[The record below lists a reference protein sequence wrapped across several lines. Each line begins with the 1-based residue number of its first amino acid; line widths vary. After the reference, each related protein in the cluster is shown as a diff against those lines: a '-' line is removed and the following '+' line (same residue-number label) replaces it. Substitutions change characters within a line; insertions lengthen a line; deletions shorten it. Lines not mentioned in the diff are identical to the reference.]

1 MSDQTE
7 PSDKLPVL
15 VVEDEYLVALYLE
28 DALDDLGYRCCGVAG
43 TAEEALSMAE
53 SERPAIALVDI
64 GLRAGGDGIS
74 LARDLRDRF
83 EIAVIFLSGS
93 SDPETRRRAEA
104 AQPRG
109 FLSKPCMDDELA
121 AALRSALAAAPS
133 V

>member
-1 MSDQTE
+1 MSAPTE

-64 GLRAGGDGIS
+64 GLRGGGDGIA
-74 LARDLRDRF
+74 LASGLRDHF
-83 EIAVIFLSGS
+83 GVAVIFLSGS
-93 SDPETRRRAEA
+93 SDPETRRRAEV

-121 AALRSALAAAPS
+121 AALRSTLAAPPS

>member
-1 MSDQTE
+1 MSAPTE

-43 TAEEALSMAE
+43 TAEEAFSMAE

-64 GLRAGGDGIS
+64 GLRGGDDGIA
-74 LARDLRDRF
+74 LASGLRDRF
-83 EIAVIFLSGS
+83 GVAVIFLSGS
-93 SDPETRRRAEA
+93 SDPETRQRAEA

-109 FLSKPCMDDELA
+109 FLPKPCMDDELA
-121 AALRSALAAAPS
+121 AALRSALAAPRS